1 MVFYG
6 TDVLQGGL
14 TANPWLS
21 KYPFQEISSEEESA
35 EI

>member
-21 KYPFQEISSEEESA
+21 KYPEISSEEESA